1 MHEADRQQAARAAL
15 GARSETSMQRAPPL
29 LRAAVAALLTSVSCS
44 EAQDRLD
51 TLQAILS
58 QPLLPGLPCPKGPR
72 DLRALWSPSVYDK
85 DHRPRGWRE
94 QPVGSRPPTQVAVT
108 FIPFRLGAFDTR
120 AQLMTV
126 DVEIDMLWVD
136 PRLAFNGS
144 CASELAAPIAFGD
157 RLPGAWMPSIFEE
170 PHAAGLWTPRFA
182 IDNLFPSG
190 SYPGFFSREHIMRVE
205 SHGIV
210 WYSLRVS
217 ADVKCSM
224 DFSKMPWDAQRCPI
238 RITALEGVDRVHM
251 YLVPDP
257 ELDKQ
262 VYQAQETRD
271 AMSSVEWECRNLTQS
286 ANNTSGTNFEDRNYF
301 EDRSFL
307 ELEITLQNA
316 LNRVVAHLHGSV
328 ATPCGGHHGELMTRC
343 PFECG
348 KSTL

>member
-1 MHEADRQQAARAAL
+1 ML
-15 GARSETSMQRAPPL
+15 RAPPL
-29 LRAAVAALLTSVSCS
+29 LRAVVAALLTSVSCS
-44 EAQDRLD
+44 EAQDPLD

-58 QPLLPGLPCPKGPR
+58 QPTFPGLPCPKGPR
-72 DLRALWSPSVYDK
+72 DLRALWSPRVYDK

-94 QPVGSRPPTQVAVT
+94 QPVGSRPPTDVWVT

-190 SYPGFFSREHIMRVE
+190 SYPGFYSREHIMRVE

-217 ADVKCSM
+217 ADVKCAM
-224 DFSKMPWDAQRCPI
+224 DFSKMPWDTQKCPI

-251 YLVPDP
+251 HLVPDP

-271 AMSSVEWECRNLTQS
+271 AMSSVEWQCRNLTQS

-307 ELEITLQNA
+307 ELEITLQRNDRYWRIHVIIPTILLLAISWASFFIARAAVPARVAMCA
-316 LNRVVAHLHGSV
+316 LPPTAKRRAPPSALHP
-328 ATPCGGHHGELMTRC
+328 A
-343 PFECG
+343 
-348 KSTL
+348 

>member
-1 MHEADRQQAARAAL
+1 M
-15 GARSETSMQRAPPL
+15 
-29 LRAAVAALLTSVSCS
+29 
-44 EAQDRLD
+44 
-51 TLQAILS
+51 
-58 QPLLPGLPCPKGPR
+58 
-72 DLRALWSPSVYDK
+72 
-85 DHRPRGWRE
+85 
-94 QPVGSRPPTQVAVT
+94 GSRPPTEVAVT

-136 PRLAFNGS
+136 PRIAFNGS
-144 CASELAAPIAFGD
+144 CASELAAPIAFGN

-238 RITALEGVDRVHM
+238 RITALEGLDRVHM

-257 ELDKQ
+257 DLDVSRYTKP
-262 VYQAQETRD
+262 R
-271 AMSSVEWECRNLTQS
+271 R
-286 ANNTSGTNFEDRNYF
+286 
-301 EDRSFL
+301 
-307 ELEITLQNA
+307 
-316 LNRVVAHLHGSV
+316 RV
-328 ATPCGGHHGELMTRC
+328 MR
-343 PFECG
+343 
-348 KSTL
+348 